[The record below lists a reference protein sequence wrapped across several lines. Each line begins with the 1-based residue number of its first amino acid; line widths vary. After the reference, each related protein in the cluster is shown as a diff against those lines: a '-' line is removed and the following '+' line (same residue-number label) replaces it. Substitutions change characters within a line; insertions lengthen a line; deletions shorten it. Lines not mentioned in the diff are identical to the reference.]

1 MSALLTH
8 RFFLKAAEPP
18 DAPQT
23 VHLRLILDRCKAELA
38 TGVKVTPAE
47 WNPARGRTQRNRF
60 ANELL
65 DAWKARVLALKHT
78 DLLKGQLRTASQ
90 IKQAL
95 LDNKQS
101 GPKAVAY
108 LQRHVDRMAERS
120 NEYAKGSLTPY
131 QSTVRW
137 FAEFLESRRS
147 AQLPL
152 SQLSR
157 ALCLD
162 FEHYLLTTPL
172 PNADRPMLRNVAS
185 KHLSR
190 LRTMLN
196 VAVREELI
204 EKNPMSGIRL
214 KQERT
219 NRECLTVEELGR
231 LEALDLRAQAS
242 LDRVR
247 DLFVFSVYTGL
258 RYKDALS
265 LSPAQL
271 STDGEGRQWLSLV
284 HHKTGDAVKLPL
296 LQPAQ
301 RVLEKYAELP
311 ELTGK
316 LLPSL
321 SNQKLN
327 AYLKVLADLA
337 GIMRPLTHHVARHT
351 FATTITLSKG
361 VPIEVVSKL
370 LGHRNLATTQIYA
383 KITSDYLGQVAKRLD
398 AELA

>member
-1 MSALLTH
+1 MSALLSH
-8 RFFLKAAEPP
+8 RFFLKAAEPL
-18 DAPQT
+18 DTPQT
-23 VHLRLILDRCKAELA
+23 VHLRLILNRRKAELA
-38 TGVKVTPAE
+38 TGVKVLPAE
-47 WNPARGRTQRNRF
+47 WNSARGRTQRNRF

-65 DAWKARVLALKHT
+65 DAWEARVLALKHT
-78 DLLKGQLRTASQ
+78 DLLKGNLRTASQ
-90 IKQAL
+90 LKQAL

-101 GPKAVAY
+101 SPTAVAY
-108 LQRHVDRMAERS
+108 LQRHVDRMAERG

-137 FAEFLESRRS
+137 FAEFLQSRRN
-147 AQLPL
+147 AQLML
-152 SQLSR
+152 TQLTR
-157 ALCLD
+157 GLCLD

-196 VAVREELI
+196 VAVREEWI
-204 EKNPMSGIRL
+204 EKNPMNGIRL

-219 NRECLTVEELGR
+219 NRECLTMEELGR

-284 HHKTGDAVKLPL
+284 QHKTGDAVKLPL
-296 LQPAQ
+296 LQPAV
-301 RVLEKYAELP
+301 RVLEKYGELP

-316 LLPSL
+316 QLPSL

-337 GIMRPLTHHVARHT
+337 GISKTLTHHVARHT
-351 FATTITLSKG
+351 FATTITLTKG

-370 LGHRNLATTQIYA
+370 LGHRDLATTQIYA